1 MGVKKLLMAAWKKL
15 PIPFFMRRWYTY
27 LSNRRFP
34 VGVDG
39 VILNDAGE
47 VLIFTIHTARL
58 HGGCHPAG
66 SETRIRRRD
75 LYGKCARTP
84 EWILR

>member
-34 VGVDG
+34 V
-39 VILNDAGE
+39 
-47 VLIFTIHTARL
+47 
-58 HGGCHPAG
+58 
-66 SETRIRRRD
+66 
-75 LYGKCARTP
+75 
-84 EWILR
+84 